1 MGDHTDSFQIQI
13 ISDLHLEIERPNAQ
27 LYIYEFPV
35 CAPNLVLLGDIGW
48 TRDERLFQWLEVQL
62 SRFKRCLWSQ
72 GIMSRML
79 QIWFVIPFVFQH
91 LNFSRSTSPMVRNK
105 AFLL

>member
-35 CAPNLVLLGDIGW
+35 CAPNLALLGDIGW

-62 SRFKRCLWSQ
+62 SRFKR
-72 GIMSRML
+72 
-79 QIWFVIPFVFQH
+79 VFMVAGNH
-91 LNFSRSTSPMVRNK
+91 EPYASDLVRYSFCFSEFK
-105 AFLL
+105 F